1 MWTDSPAQH
10 WTCGFVRIFTA
21 FFLQNEG
28 QAPGNYLASEL
39 PLHAAQKVFLLA
51 TIMLWDLT
59 MVRTSWCD
67 AIAQIF
73 TETLDL
79 QTLHHLP
86 PSTFRLSFP
95 SSGYCWFCWC
105 EILLAVQK
113 FAH

>member
-1 MWTDSPAQH
+1 MWTDSSAQH

-59 MVRTSWCD
+59 MVRASRCD

-73 TETLDL
+73 TET
-79 QTLHHLP
+79 QTY
-86 PSTFRLSFP
+86 RLYIIFHRQRSVLVFP
-95 SSGYCWFCWC
+95 AVVIVGFVGAKSSW
-105 EILLAVQK
+105 
-113 FAH
+113 